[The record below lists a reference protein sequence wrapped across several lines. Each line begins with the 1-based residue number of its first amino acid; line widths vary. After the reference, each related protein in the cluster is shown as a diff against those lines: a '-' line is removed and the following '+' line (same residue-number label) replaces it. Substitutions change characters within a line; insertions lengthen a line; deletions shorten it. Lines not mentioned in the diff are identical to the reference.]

1 MSNNYYDLEKIKS
14 AIKEK
19 IYHCII
25 THNSYNIVFYSNGLC
40 VDNLYVT
47 NMNIAISQAIYSMNH
62 TYLIII
68 DQVKIYKVGKLV
80 AELNK

>member
-1 MSNNYYDLEKIKS
+1 MDNNYYDLEKIKS
-14 AIKEK
+14 AIREK
-19 IYHCII
+19 IYQCII

-40 VDNLYVT
+40 IDNLYVT
-47 NMNIAISQAIYSMNH
+47 NMNIAIFQAIYSINH
-62 TYLIII
+62 TNLINI

>member
-1 MSNNYYDLEKIKS
+1 MNDKYYDLEKLKS

-25 THNSYNIVFYSNGLC
+25 THNSYNIIFYSNGLC

-47 NMNIAISQAIYSMNH
+47 NMNIAISHAIYSINH
-62 TYLIII
+62 TNLIII
-68 DQVKIYKVGKLV
+68 DQVKIYKVGNLV